1 MTTPLFNVIQTEHL
15 DAAAAAWLAER
26 VNLLVCPHDD
36 PAFAARL
43 AEAHGLVVRTYTRVN
58 AALLDRAPRLRV
70 VARAGV
76 GVDNIDLRACAQ
88 RGVVVVNAPGANTE
102 AVVEFVFAEMLDA
115 LRPRRRVRQ
124 AVDAAQWRRWRD
136 ELEAERQL
144 DEITLGILG
153 LGRIGRRIAAVGRA
167 LGMATIYHDL
177 LDIPPAQRSG
187 AEPVDR
193 ATLLRAADVLTIH
206 VDGRPGN
213 RNLIGERELAM
224 MRGGVLLIN
233 TSRGFVI
240 DPTALAT
247 FLAAHPRAEARLD
260 VHEPEPIAADS
271 PLLRLPN
278 AHLTPHVAGRT
289 RSAMRRMSDVVY
301 DVWEVLCGREPRH
314 PVEEPPEAAGESGR
328 HR

>member
-1 MTTPLFNVIQTEHL
+1 MSEPRFNVIQTEHL
-15 DAAAAAWLAER
+15 DAEAAAWLAER
-26 VNLLVCPHDD
+26 VNLIVCAHDD

-43 AEAHGLVVRTYTRVN
+43 AEADGLVVRTYTRVD
-58 AALLDRAPRLRV
+58 AGLLDRAPRLRV

-76 GVDNIDLRACAQ
+76 GVDNIDLRACTQ
-88 RGVVVVNAPGANTE
+88 RGVVVVNAPDANTE

-124 AVDAAQWRRWRD
+124 AVDANQWRRWRD

-247 FLAAHPRAEARLD
+247 FLAGHPGAEARLD

-271 PLLRLPN
+271 PLLGLHN

-301 DVWEVLCGREPRH
+301 DVWEVLSGRKPRH
-314 PVEEPPEAAGESGR
+314 PVEAPEAAGESGQ